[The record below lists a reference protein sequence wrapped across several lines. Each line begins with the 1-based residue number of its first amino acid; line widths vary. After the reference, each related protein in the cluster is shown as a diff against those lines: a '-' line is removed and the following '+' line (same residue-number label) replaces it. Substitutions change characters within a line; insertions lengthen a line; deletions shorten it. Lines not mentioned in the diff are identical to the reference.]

1 MPVPPAGLDSAPP
14 DGSRVADRL
23 GETKHAIRR
32 AYLRRGRYPWVVGY
46 SGGKDST
53 LLLQLVWEVVESLPE
68 SERRRPIVL
77 VGYDSLLESP
87 LAIGRLRESPDT
99 IRRAARQ
106 RCLPVTVRVARPYID
121 QTFWVEV
128 IGRGSMPPMRR
139 SRWCA
144 DRVKARL
151 TNRLLEQL
159 ARVNRKAV
167 LLAGT
172 RNAEAGTR
180 RRVDAR
186 RMSRH
191 DSAEGC
197 WSFAP
202 LADFS
207 DEEVRLALLQRDT
220 PWSGES
226 PLVLTGDDAPSCG
239 TAAPRFGCWACTV
252 ASKRRR
258 LRGLM
263 ESRYRDAGEIESLF
277 EFRDW
282 LAELRQDDR
291 NRDRTHRDGGVKRR
305 SDGSYA
311 PGPFTL
317 EVRGRIFHRL
327 LELQEKV
334 GAPLIRRGEIEM
346 IEDIWRRDRIQEECR
361 RAFRETFAMPA

>member
-1 MPVPPAGLDSAPP
+1 MPVPPPVSDPVPP
-14 DGSRVADRL
+14 DGSRVAAL
-23 GETKHAIRR
+23 VGETKQAIRR
-32 AYLRRGRYPWVVGY
+32 AYLRRGRYPWVLAH

-53 LLLQLVWEVVESLPE
+53 LLRQLVWEVVESLPE

-77 VGYDSLLESP
+77 VGYDALLESP
-87 LAIGRLRESPDT
+87 LVIGRLQESLDI

-106 RCLPVTVRVARPYID
+106 RSLPVTARVAQPYID

-128 IGRGSMPPMRR
+128 IGRGSMPPRRR
-139 SRWCA
+139 SRWCT

-167 LLAGT
+167 LLVGT
-172 RNAEAGTR
+172 RNAESETHR
-180 RRVDAR
+180 RMNAR
-186 RMSRH
+186 RMSRRG
-191 DSAEGC
+191 SVEGC

-207 DEEVRLALLQRDT
+207 DEEVWLTLMQRN
-220 PWSGES
+220 PPQGGEW

-263 ESRYRDAGEIESLF
+263 ESCHRDAGAIEPLF

-282 LAELRQDDR
+282 LAELREDDR

-317 EVRGRIFHRL
+317 EVRERIFRRL
-327 LELQEKV
+327 LELQERV
-334 GAPLIRRGEIEM
+334 GATLIQRGEIEM
-346 IEDIWRRDRIQEECR
+346 IEDIWRRDRVQEECR
-361 RAFRETFAMPA
+361 EAFRKTFAMPA